1 MAVSNVSV
9 GAKILATIVNAI
21 IALVN
26 AIAYNVVT
34 PTSVA
39 GTGVSLSGANVIASA
54 ATSVSIN
61 GCFTS
66 TYDWYEVEFDLTTS
80 GAATISGTLRLSGTD
95 AATAYD
101 NQRSSGVD
109 ATNTTAQ
116 TLNQT
121 SFRITV
127 TGITGRASGTLK
139 IFRPALAVQ
148 TTGVVVAGASANPGA
163 AGAMSIFTGFW
174 SHRTL
179 TAYDGITFTPS
190 TGNVT
195 GTIKV
200 RGIL

>member
-1 MAVSNVSV
+1 MAISLVAV
-9 GAKILATIVNAI
+9 GQKWTATIANAI
-21 IALVN
+21 IAAVN
-26 AIAYNVVT
+26 AIASNVVT

-39 GTGVSLSGANVIASA
+39 GTGVSLSGANVVVSA
-54 ATSVSIN
+54 ATTASVN

-66 TYDWYEVEFDLTTS
+66 TYSWYEVEFDLTTS
-80 GAATISGTLRLSGTD
+80 GAATLAGTLRLSGTD

-127 TGITGRASGTLK
+127 TGITGRSSGRIILYQ
-139 IFRPALAVQ
+139 PAVAVQ
-148 TTGVVVAGASANPGA
+148 TTGTVFAGASANPGS
-163 AGAMSIFTGFW
+163 AGNMSIFTGFW

-190 TGNVT
+190 TGNIT